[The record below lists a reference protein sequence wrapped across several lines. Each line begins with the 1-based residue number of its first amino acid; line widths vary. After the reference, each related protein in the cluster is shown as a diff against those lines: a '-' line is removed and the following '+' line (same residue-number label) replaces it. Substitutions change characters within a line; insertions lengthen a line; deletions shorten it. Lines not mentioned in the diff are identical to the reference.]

1 MKPRLQS
8 SSWSLNENFEMANNK
23 TRPHLQILDQN
34 IIYNKKNHY
43 QSSSRT
49 LLYHQEEVCYS
60 FKRKDVRLLQRSLLY
75 TSFFILLEQHD
86 VNITR
91 SIMFGGAFEDAQQ
104 FNGGGFMP
112 SPDAQQGKE
121 TGTKK
126 SYDTQSQSVRRLTI
140 KQLSES
146 IGQNSDGL
154 VVDGKEVS
162 NIALVGKMSNVKEDQ
177 VIFTMVLD
185 DGTGTVLVK
194 MYINNDGNEDM
205 ERDQRGQLKDGMYVR
220 VFGHVTQYNN
230 ETSINAFSI
239 RPITDFNEIT
249 YHLSQVIFQ
258 HLHLTKGTTPQGG
271 SGAATAQTG
280 GAGMQQQVVH
290 QQVGGMAPVDT
301 EVLNIFNSMD
311 TSGNE
316 AGMGVAEVI
325 AHSNNRLD
333 QSTVMAAIHRLVED
347 GHLYSTIDDAHWKSC
362 SLDA

>member
-1 MKPRLQS
+1 MFLVYLLLFNTSISQCLIKRKSTDSIRGNHCVYGFIFGYRHFNLYTLVLILQA
-8 SSWSLNENFEMANNK
+8 SLN
-23 TRPHLQILDQN
+23 LI
-34 IIYNKKNHY
+34 
-43 QSSSRT
+43 RT
-49 LLYHQEEVCYS
+49 
-60 FKRKDVRLLQRSLLY
+60 
-75 TSFFILLEQHD
+75 
-86 VNITR
+86 N
-91 SIMFGGAFEDAQQ
+91 MFGGAFEDAQQ

-140 KQLSES
+140 KQLAES

-177 VIFTMVLD
+177 VLFTMMLD
-185 DGTGTVLVK
+185 DGTGSIVVK

-239 RPITDFNEIT
+239 RPITDYNEIT

-258 HLHLTKGTTPQGG
+258 HVHLTKGVETQGG
-271 SGAATAQTG
+271 AAAG
-280 GAGMQQQVVH
+280 GAQNVAAVQQQVVH

-333 QSTVMAAIHRLVED
+333 QTTVMAAIHRLVED

>member
-1 MKPRLQS
+1 
-8 SSWSLNENFEMANNK
+8 
-23 TRPHLQILDQN
+23 
-34 IIYNKKNHY
+34 
-43 QSSSRT
+43 
-49 LLYHQEEVCYS
+49 
-60 FKRKDVRLLQRSLLY
+60 
-75 TSFFILLEQHD
+75 
-86 VNITR
+86 
-91 SIMFGGAFEDAQQ
+91 
-104 FNGGGFMP
+104 MP

-140 KQLSES
+140 KQLAES

-177 VIFTMVLD
+177 VLFTMVLD
-185 DGTGTVLVK
+185 DGTGSIVVK

-239 RPITDFNEIT
+239 RPITDYNEIT

-258 HLHLTKGTTPQGG
+258 HVHLTKGVEPQGG
-271 SGAATAQTG
+271 VAAAGAQNVAAV
-280 GAGMQQQVVH
+280 QQHVVH

-362 SLDA
+362 SLDV